1 MEDIDKDW
9 DDTTVKQE
17 IMDMPEDLSAK
28 YKSVSVQT
36 EKWGKY
42 NFENLFDGFS
52 QKQMKTLMDI
62 LVVFV
67 AKKDDETIVDTGQF
81 APGYCKVSMRS
92 NIFMR
97 PDQKYKKMS
106 PTKTGPQNLQFGK
119 L

>member
-1 MEDIDKDW
+1 MEHSDKDC
-9 DDTTVKQE
+9 DDTAVKQE

-52 QKQMKTLMDI
+52 QKQMKALMDI

-67 AKKDDETIVDTGQF
+67 AKKDDEKIIDTDQL
-81 APGYCKVSMRS
+81 AEGYCKVSIQAICLWEL
-92 NIFMR
+92 IFPVR
-97 PDQKYKKMS
+97 CE
-106 PTKTGPQNLQFGK
+106 QFK
-119 L
+119 EPKSF